1 MHRCRLSSFPEL
13 VLLISLEATL
23 CFILN
28 ITAMI
33 WLMHLLLN
41 PVAEDR
47 GTYTLYHSATK
58 GNSRLK
64 NRIK

>member
-1 MHRCRLSSFPEL
+1 MHRCRLLSFPEL

-33 WLMHLLLN
+33 WQMHLFLN

-47 GTYTLYHSATK
+47 GTYVLYHSATK
-58 GNSRLK
+58 RNSRLK
-64 NRIK
+64 SRIK